1 MEGFTKVYG
10 ALLASNSFA
19 DRFYQNFIEDN
30 RWLTLLNGLKVTV
43 IVTLE
48 ALLIGIII
56 GFIVAIIRSYHD
68 KTGKF
73 KILNVICK
81 IYLTIIRGLR
91 P

>member
-1 MEGFTKVYG
+1 MIYG

-30 RWLTLLNGLKVTV
+30 RWLMLLNGLKVTV

-56 GFIVAIIRSYHD
+56 GFMCDHS
-68 KTGKF
+68 
-73 KILNVICK
+73 ILS
-81 IYLTIIRGLR
+81 
-91 P
+91 